1 MIRFGGR
8 IELRLEDIGQ
18 YGQQSKLVLVTPP
31 PAAHILQHSDADSSE
46 F

>member
-1 MIRFGGR
+1 MFRFGGR

-18 YGQQSKLVLVTPP
+18 YGQSKLVLVTLP
-31 PAAHILQHSDADSSE
+31 PAAHILHHSDADSSE